1 MASVI
6 DLCNKALD
14 KLGQGA
20 ITSLSDNTKSARV
33 CDRSWPL
40 VRDQV
45 LRDHPWNFAVKR
57 SVLAA
62 SETAPA
68 WGFSAQFPLPADCL
82 RLIEVRDLSTGEY
95 QVEDGHIHANAT
107 VLYIRYI
114 KRVTD
119 PNVYDSLFVDTAA
132 TRLAA
137 EMCEAFTQSTQ
148 KKQALF
154 EEYSDSITRAKRVD
168 AQENP
173 PAEFEEDE
181 WVLVRY

>member
-20 ITSLSDNTKSARV
+20 ITSLGTTPSPRGFVTALG
-33 CDRSWPL
+33 PL
-40 VRDQV
+40 FRDQV

-57 SVLAA
+57 AVLAS
-62 SETAPA
+62 SETAPRVGLFRSIPA
-68 WGFSAQFPLPADCL
+68 PADCL

-168 AQENP
+168 AQETRLRSSRRTSG
-173 PAEFEEDE
+173 F
-181 WVLVRY
+181 W

>member
-20 ITSLSDNTKSARV
+20 ITSLSDNTKSARI
-33 CDRSWPL
+33 CDRNWPL

-57 SVLAA
+57 AVLAS

-68 WGFSAQFPLPADCL
+68 WGFSAQFPLPSDCL

-107 VLYIRYI
+107 VPYTRPL
-114 KRVTD
+114 KRAPGPPVCAG
-119 PNVYDSLFVDTAA
+119 LCVDTAA

-173 PAEFEEDE
+173 PVGFEEDE
-181 WVLVRY
+181 WVLARY

>member
-1 MASVI
+1 MT
-6 DLCNKALD
+6 AL
-14 KLGQGA
+14 G
-20 ITSLSDNTKSARV
+20 
-33 CDRSWPL
+33 PF

-57 SVLAA
+57 AVLAS
-62 SETAPA
+62 SETAPRGA
-68 WGFSAQFPLPADCL
+68 FPLNSRSLPTAS

-119 PNVYDSLFVDTAA
+119 PNVYDALFVDTAA